1 MMPSTPRRSWPI
13 VLLDH
18 VARHHPGPP
27 AVLALRDATMC
38 VEQGEYVA
46 IMGASG
52 AGKSTLVNI
61 IGLLDRPTGGR
72 YIFDGEDTG
81 LMTERERAW
90 LRAVRI
96 GVVFQAFHLMAWRP
110 VIDNVG
116 LAGTYAKV
124 PRKDRIS
131 AAQAALE
138 RVGLRHRVDAMPA
151 NLSGGESQRVAF
163 ARALVTSPSL
173 LLCDEPTGN
182 LDSVAT
188 ATMLELLDEFHAAG
202 TAILV
207 ITHDP
212 QVAARAGR
220 TLTIADGRVV

>member
-1 MMPSTPRRSWPI
+1 MQSLPEGVWPI
-13 VLLDH
+13 VLLEH
-18 VARHHPGPP
+18 VVRQYPGPP
-27 AVLALRDATMC
+27 AVLALRDATMR
-38 VEQGEYVA
+38 VERGEYVA

-72 YIFDGEDTG
+72 YVFDGEDTG
-81 LMTERERAW
+81 VMTERERAW

-110 VIDNVG
+110 VLENVA
-116 LAGTYAKV
+116 LAGVYARV
-124 PRKDRIS
+124 PRAQRVS
-131 AAQAALE
+131 AAQVALE
-138 RVGLRHRVDAMPA
+138 RVGLQHRIDAMPA

-163 ARALVTSPSL
+163 ARAMVTSPSI

-182 LDSVAT
+182 LDSAAT
-188 ATMLELLDEFHAAG
+188 ADVLELLDEFHAAG
-202 TAILV
+202 TTILI
-207 ITHDP
+207 ITHDQ